1 MIIWALQGHNSAFFK
16 DCYSRY
22 LRIILIMHKI
32 VVLSGGLGNQMF
44 QYAMFLK
51 LRALGYMVK
60 LGISLYNYVKMHNG
74 YELER
79 VFGIREVP
87 NNKQGL
93 HLFWLRLLNRFRPS
107 YLYMVDKL
115 IYDCEYLGRP
125 SKYIWVIGKMSGI
138 LKTSIRR

>member
-1 MIIWALQGHNSAFFK
+1 
-16 DCYSRY
+16 
-22 LRIILIMHKI
+22 MHKI

-60 LGISLYNYVKMHNG
+60 LDISLYNYVKMHNG